1 MVVNRAMEYGDQCH
15 SSALEPVQPNW
26 RMSCVDVSA
35 DASGIVL
42 RRFAEWSAY
51 HSACISDHP
60 PDPSATHAGAP
71 PRHLRAHGSACGL
84 TRDTIRGQRR
94 SAYQIKCDAVS
105 NSERRSLLIPDRCR
119 LMG

>member
-42 RRFAEWSAY
+42 RRFAGWSAY

-60 PDPSATHAGAP
+60 PDPSVTHAGAP